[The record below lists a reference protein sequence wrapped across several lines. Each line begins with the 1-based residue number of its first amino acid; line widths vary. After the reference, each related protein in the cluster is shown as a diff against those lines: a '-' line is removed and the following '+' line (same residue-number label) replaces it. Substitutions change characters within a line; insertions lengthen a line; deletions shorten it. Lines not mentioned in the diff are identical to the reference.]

1 VSGASSPRYWRVV
14 FTDAGALESVTEIDG
29 PGDADWV
36 IVEARTAEAARRKA
50 HNLYCARKKKL
61 AKQRHHAAGQCA
73 CGRDQDRKHP
83 SGKWMLTC
91 STCAERQKVYNDR
104 SEERARKGIPP
115 GTVVRDEQARVAAN
129 LTRSRDRRGEIRLET
144 LIEVRAAWH
153 KAPNVGAF
161 GAWMKREIDALTGA
175 SSKEAAA

>member
-14 FTDAGALESVTEIDG
+14 FTDAGALESVTEIEG

-91 STCAERQKVYNDR
+91 STCAERQKVYN
-104 SEERARKGIPP
+104 STLTQKPP
-115 GTVVRDEQARVAAN
+115 KTHRHCEPLAA
-129 LTRSRDRRGEIRLET
+129 
-144 LIEVRAAWH
+144 
-153 KAPNVGAF
+153 
-161 GAWMKREIDALTGA
+161 
-175 SSKEAAA
+175 